1 MVEESYHSCD
11 CVELIVFSFHYSNK
25 KYEGGGKTFQPFVFV
40 FRHYRI
46 LKSSPT
52 VRPVTIFSFG
62 IVA

>member
-1 MVEESYHSCD
+1 MSRD

-25 KYEGGGKTFQPFVFV
+25 KYEAGGKTFQPVVFI
-40 FRHYRI
+40 FRYYGI

-62 IVA
+62 VIA